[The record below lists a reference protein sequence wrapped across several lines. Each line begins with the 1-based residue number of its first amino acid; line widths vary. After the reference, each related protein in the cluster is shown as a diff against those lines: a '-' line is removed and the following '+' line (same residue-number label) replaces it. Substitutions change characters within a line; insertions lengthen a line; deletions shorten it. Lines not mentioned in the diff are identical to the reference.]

1 MQIIRN
7 RRISESHWQHV
18 PEGSLADLERIPATA
33 PVIVSLADWRH
44 AKPELLRRRAAVGVR
59 LTGADPLDE
68 ILGDLE
74 FIPLIALVFS
84 SVTDGRGYTQ
94 ARLLRDSHA
103 YRGEIRAVGDVSR
116 DRLAFMERCGI
127 NAYALRADADL
138 QDALQAFAEISA
150 VYQPASD
157 EQAVVGVRRSRGRPP
172 SERLTRSIPTAPD
185 PL

>member
-44 AKPELLRRRAAVGVR
+44 AKPELLRRGAAVGVR
-59 LTGADPLDE
+59 LAGDEPIGE

-74 FIPLIALVFS
+74 SIALVALLFS

-94 ARLLRDSHA
+94 ARQLRDSHA

-127 NAYALRADADL
+127 NAYELRADCDL
-138 QDALQAFAEISA
+138 QDALQSFAEISA

-157 EQAVVGVRRSRGRPP
+157 EQAVIGTRRSRGRAHC
-172 SERLTRSIPTAPD
+172 ERLTRSVPTPPD
-185 PL
+185 PR